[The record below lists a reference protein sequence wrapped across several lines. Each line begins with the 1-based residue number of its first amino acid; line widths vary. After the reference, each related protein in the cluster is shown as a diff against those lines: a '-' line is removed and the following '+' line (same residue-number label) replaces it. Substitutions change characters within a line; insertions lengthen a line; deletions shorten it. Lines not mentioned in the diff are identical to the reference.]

1 MYVPPFASSEL
12 PLHELG
18 EVRGGD
24 VGVRVSLAEE
34 KGEFVGVEF
43 VEGDEVGLVERF
55 NAGFVGRERLFPQV
69 NIGAFEFHL
78 CARAANLGVSVSVK
92 LFSLFFLTV
101 FGLLFDG

>member
-1 MYVPPFASSEL
+1 MIHIECVLCVPPFASSKL

-18 EVRGGD
+18 EVGGGD

-78 CARAANLGVSVSVK
+78 CALQIFGGFGFCQT
-92 LFSLFFLTV
+92 LLT
-101 FGLLFDG
+101 LLFV